1 MRDIESDWER
11 ALHSA
16 GLRLTSQ
23 RLVVLRCLRRMG
35 MAKPEEVFRAAVIEL
50 PNLSESTVYRV
61 LDALSEAR
69 LVTHVHFDHVAPTYR
84 LATEDTP
91 VHLVCT
97 VCLKRQEMSLE
108 ELEPIVR
115 ELRATT
121 GFDVDVSHIAWHG
134 VCRECNDPYARMA
147 L

>member
-1 MRDIESDWER
+1 MSELESDWER

-16 GLRLTSQ
+16 GLRLTTQ

-35 MAKPEEVFRAAVIEL
+35 MAKPEEVYRAAAVEL
-50 PNLSESTVYRV
+50 PNLSESTIYRV
-61 LDALSEAR
+61 LDALAQAR

-84 LATEDTP
+84 LATDDTS
-91 VHLVCT
+91 VHLVCS

-108 ELEPIVR
+108 ELEPLVR